1 MKFFVN
7 KKLLT
12 DKNIV
17 EGVTSD
23 ILVPIINSSIIRSR
37 EHKQAVTDKAGQS
50 YKPIRAGDY
59 LRKLL
64 SFAKSSIKDVI
75 NIGDVDIEDLV
86 TNKKE
91 QVKAFLE
98 KLIYRNEV
106 LINLEYF
113 VQRSLKKT
121 QKFKTQLFSDQKKP
135 QYQKPQKE
143 KFNIKNIFNFKPP
156 KLPSLTQPHKNN
168 FSLDHSSVVSSR
180 EQIFLQYVFI
190 IVGGALILVL

>member
-12 DKNIV
+12 DKNVV

-64 SFAKSSIKDVI
+64 SFAKSSIKGVI
-75 NIGDVDIEDLV
+75 NIGDVNIEDLV

-106 LINLEYF
+106 LINFEYF

-143 KFNIKNIFNFKPP
+143 KFNIKNIFNFKPL
-156 KLPSLTQPHKNN
+156 KLPSLIQPHKNN
-168 FSLDHSSVVSSR
+168 FSLDHSSVLSSR
-180 EQIFLQYVFI
+180 EQIFL
-190 IVGGALILVL
+190 